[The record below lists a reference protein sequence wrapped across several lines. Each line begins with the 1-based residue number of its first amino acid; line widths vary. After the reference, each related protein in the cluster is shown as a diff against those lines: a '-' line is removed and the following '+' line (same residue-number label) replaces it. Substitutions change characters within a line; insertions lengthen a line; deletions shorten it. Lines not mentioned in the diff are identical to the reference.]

1 MPNDEWT
8 DEAADPAAQAAQ
20 RSGSR
25 GTSVHAGGARG
36 PADVTTPGT
45 LDEEGRTPGRQA
57 GSDVNAP
64 PRPGAGPQA
73 RGPHADEPDSSP
85 VRSASAEKA
94 PEPLGEGSDYPIL
107 YGEDPGVIG
116 Q

>member
-1 MPNDEWT
+1 MANDEWT
-8 DEAADPAAQAAQ
+8 DEAADPAAQASQ
-20 RSGSR
+20 RRESGE
-25 GTSVHAGGARG
+25 TSVPAGGARA

-45 LDEEGRTPGRQA
+45 LEQEGRAPGRQA

-64 PRPGAGPQA
+64 PRPGTGPQA
-73 RGPHADEPDSSP
+73 PGPHGDEPESSP
-85 VRSASAEKA
+85 ARSASAEKA